1 MPRTVVSTL
10 TDMRRPTGA
19 AIGSRRGTRAI
30 SLDDTRLVSCGSPTT
45 MNSAP
50 ACFAG
55 SSLPHASLAKIMSLM
70 AMPSAYWRRA
80 G

>member
-1 MPRTVVSTL
+1 
-10 TDMRRPTGA
+10 
-19 AIGSRRGTRAI
+19 
-30 SLDDTRLVSCGSPTT
+30 

-55 SSLPHASLAKIMSLM
+55 LSLPHASLAKIMSLM